1 MIYKRPVRQLI
12 GERALVTVRSV
23 AAGLALGWGLA
34 ILFASA
40 SAFGRG
46 SPTLLLGMTMSGV
59 LLSIPSAVLATVCL
73 LLQVP
78 PAIAIAAVVLP
89 RVFPYIHE
97 QLWDSWAT
105 SYVLMARAKGLRIW
119 RVFIFHVIPPT
130 LLPILALAGVSVT
143 LAFGASIPIEALSD
157 SPGIGQLAWRAA
169 LGRDL
174 PVLVTITLLLTAITV
189 IVNAL
194 ADLMSAR
201 LGHKTA

>member
-1 MIYKRPVRQLI
+1 
-12 GERALVTVRSV
+12 
-23 AAGLALGWGLA
+23 
-34 ILFASA
+34 
-40 SAFGRG
+40 
-46 SPTLLLGMTMSGV
+46 
-59 LLSIPSAVLATVCL
+59 VLATVCL

-97 QLWDSWAT
+97 QLWDSWAA
-105 SYVLMARAKGLRIW
+105 SHVLMARAKGLGAS

-130 LLPILALAGVSVT
+130 LLPVFALASVSVT

-174 PVLVTITLLLTAITV
+174 PVLVTITLLLTAVTV

-201 LGHKTA
+201 LGRKTA